1 MDTEVRSPSQGAMR
15 PPAVDRLAAQLR
27 AIHREARRSLERL
40 ASVKFAERRET
51 RTHHGELFARCS
63 DVFGEIAVL
72 DAGSHRELKIAPVC
86 ATQTTD
92 PQDSV
97 LTSDLRALQTNVAVM
112 LDAMDHVLPQKMSRR
127 T

>member
-1 MDTEVRSPSQGAMR
+1 MR

-27 AIHREARRSLERL
+27 TIHREARRSIERL

-51 RTHHGELFARCS
+51 RTHHGELFARCG

-72 DAGSHRELKIAPVC
+72 DAGNHRELKIAPVC
-86 ATQTTD
+86 ATQMAD

-97 LTSDLRALQTNVAVM
+97 LTSDLRALQTTVAVM
-112 LDAMDHVLPQKMSRR
+112 LDAMDQVWPQKASRR
-127 T
+127 A